1 MQILALLLSLSF
13 LVLIH
18 ELGHYL
24 FARLFKT
31 RVEKFYLFFNPYFS
45 ILRAKRIKGRWH
57 LSWFSNKSP
66 EAFAEEPDKTEWG
79 IGWLP
84 LGGYCSIAGMIDEQ
98 KTSSKDLA
106 SEPKPW
112 EYRSKPAWQRL
123 FIIAGGVLVNFV
135 AALLIFGMILFR
147 WGSETLPLRNVTL
160 GYEYNPIAVDNG
172 FRSGDIILAVN
183 GEPVSEMSDAVS
195 KLLLD
200 NTEECTVLRN
210 GKDTTIAIPK
220 TFVKEF
226 LAARAK
232 VFATPRIPFVVDG
245 FALDSPAEKAGLK
258 VGDSI
263 ISLND
268 TATITFENFLS
279 RIGNYKEQEV
289 FVRYV
294 RDGKTQTA
302 AFHTTKD
309 GKIGV
314 MARHPLKVFKTE
326 KKEYSFFE
334 AIPAGIVQGWDM
346 MVSYVKQFKL
356 IFTKEGAS
364 QLGGFGTIGTLFP
377 EVWNWQIFWHM
388 TAFLSLIL
396 AFMNIL
402 PIPALDGGHLMFVL
416 WEMITGRKPGDK
428 FLERAQMAGMIIL
441 FALLIFA
448 NGNDLFRWLSG
459 RF

>member
-1 MQILALLLSLSF
+1 MQISALLLSLSF
-13 LVLIH
+13 LVFIH

-31 RVEKFYLFFNPYFS
+31 RVDKFYLFFNPYFS
-45 ILRAKRIKGRWH
+45 ILRAKKIKGKWQF
-57 LSWFSNKSP
+57 SWFSRKSP
-66 EAFAEEPDKTEWG
+66 DVFAEEPDHTEWG

-106 SEPKPW
+106 SEPQPW

-123 FIIAGGVLVNFV
+123 FIVAGGVLVNFV
-135 AALLIFGMILFR
+135 AALFIFGMILFH
-147 WGSETLPLRNVTL
+147 WGSETLPLRNVSL
-160 GYEYNPIAVDNG
+160 GYEYNPIAVNNG

-183 GEPVSEMSDAVS
+183 DEPVSEMGEAIS

-200 NTEECTVLRN
+200 NTQTCTILRD
-210 GKDTTIAIPK
+210 GKDTVITIPE

-232 VFATPRIPFVVDG
+232 VFATPRVPFVVDG
-245 FALDSPAEKAGLK
+245 FVLNSPAELAGMQ

-263 ISLND
+263 IALND
-268 TATITFENFLS
+268 TTTITFDEFLS
-279 RIGNYKEQEV
+279 RIANYKKQEV
-289 FVRYV
+289 SVAYV
-294 RDGKTQTA
+294 RSGKKQTA
-302 AFHTTKD
+302 TFVTSED

-314 MARHPLKVFKTE
+314 MARHPSKVFQTE
-326 KKEYSFFE
+326 KKEYDFFE
-334 AIPAGIVQGWDM
+334 ALPAGIAQGWSM
-346 MVSYVKQFKL
+346 MISYVKQFKL

-377 EVWNWQIFWHM
+377 KEWNWQIFWHM

-402 PIPALDGGHLMFVL
+402 PIPALDGGHLMFVFG
-416 WEMITGRKPGDK
+416 EMITGRKPGDK
-428 FLERAQMAGMIIL
+428 FLERAQMVGMALL
-441 FALLIFA
+441 FALMLFA
-448 NGNDLFRWLSG
+448 NGNDLIRWLTG